1 MKKSKLKNNFNKN
14 RKHENWCKYKTQR
27 NYCVNLLR
35 KSKKQYFS
43 HINISDVA
51 DNKSF
56 WKSVKPY
63 FSNKGSNTNKI
74 ALVENDAIIKNDRV
88 TSKTMNTFF
97 INITKK
103 LNLKPFKNSSDTDIN
118 QITSVF
124 QNHVSVR
131 KIQECFPNIKTN
143 DFNFRQ
149 VSLKKVKSEILNL
162 NIKKSS
168 TKGSIPATILKQS
181 VDIYLPFLT
190 NAMHKMF

>member
-1 MKKSKLKNNFNKN
+1 MNK
-14 RKHENWCKYKTQR
+14 
-27 NYCVNLLR
+27 
-35 KSKKQYFS
+35 
-43 HINISDVA
+43 
-51 DNKSF
+51 
-56 WKSVKPY
+56 
-63 FSNKGSNTNKI
+63 
-74 ALVENDAIIKNDRV
+74 
-88 TSKTMNTFF
+88 FF